1 MEATEKEALKQE
13 LLKALPDGVVE
24 YDEDRVKQAAQQ
36 VVDEGLDAYEAIMDG
51 LAAGME
57 LVGELYDEQEYFVP
71 EMILCAETFSAG
83 LDMLKP
89 HIKSK
94 EHDAASKGQVVIGT
108 VQGDVHDIG
117 KNLYFIGLTQFYSS
131 LAR

>member
-1 MEATEKEALKQE
+1 VGATEKEALKQE
-13 LLKALPDGVVE
+13 LLKALSDGVVE

-36 VVDEGLDAYEAIMDG
+36 VVDEGLAAYDEIMDG

-71 EMILCAETFSAG
+71 EMILCAEAFSAG

-94 EHDAASKGQVVIGT
+94 EHDTASKGQVVIGT